1 MLKRQA
7 LIAAIVIFL
16 DRLTKWLV
24 AKNIALDDAVTVFP
38 GFFRLTHL
46 ENPGAA
52 FSLLAESPSPLKTAL
67 LIIFSAAALTV
78 ILVLLWRTRNEF
90 NAMTVALSLV
100 LGGAAGNLWDRIIDG
115 KVTDFLDF
123 YMGLHH
129 WPPFNLADS
138 AIVTGALLLVWKI
151 RLAPKEKKRGSA

>member
-1 MLKRQA
+1 MPKRHA
-7 LIAAIVIFL
+7 LIAALVVFM

-24 AKNIALDDAVTVFP
+24 VKNIILDDSIPVLP

-52 FSLLAESPSPLKTAL
+52 FSFLAESPSPFKTVL
-67 LIIFSAAALTV
+67 LILFSLAALTV
-78 ILVLLWRTRNEF
+78 VLVLLWRSRNEF
-90 NAMTVALSLV
+90 NATTVALSLI
-100 LGGAAGNLWDRIIDG
+100 LGGATGNLWDRLTDG

-123 YMGLHH
+123 YVGQHH

-138 AIVTGALLLVWKI
+138 AIVIGALLLAWKI
-151 RLAPKEKKRGSA
+151 RLAPAKEKHGAS